1 VCEVPQLTDL
11 DLTGIDTVA
20 IDLET
25 YDPNLKTKGLGA
37 IRKDGFVCG
46 IAIATKKQ
54 TLYFPI
60 AHHMTDNLNTK
71 ETWNYLNEKVFKNK
85 DLRKVFHNAMYDVC
99 WIRAATGEKLQGQLL
114 DTMIAASVIDETR
127 MRYSLDSLSKD
138 YLHETKYKYD
148 LAAKVLKWSKGM
160 IKDPMTSMHKLPH
173 HLVKDYAEQDVNLT
187 LKLWNLFEKKLDKV
201 LYTDPKTKKE
211 KTCRKIFELE
221 TKLFPCLVDMK
232 FKGVKIDVQKAKA
245 FGKRLNKTKNNIVNY
260 IERRTGVKI
269 EIWAASSIKKLLD
282 HQKIT
287 NYETTKDRE
296 KKIKDKKGK
305 PIIDKETGKVKTET
319 IESTIPKLPKDYL
332 STHEN
337 HFLRLIVKA
346 RNFDKTENT
355 FIEGLLDFV
364 HEGRIHADINQ
375 IRSDQGGTV
384 TGRFSM
390 SNPNLQQIP
399 SKGFIGKKM
408 RELFIPDEGCVWGS
422 FDYSQQEPRIVV
434 HYALKIYLEREVDP
448 DDPLPLNLIKSLE
461 KIEEAYRE
469 SDVDFHQTVAD
480 MANIPR
486 ITAKT
491 INLGLFYGMGKIKLQ
506 KELKLDRDK
515 ATKLF
520 NTYHNNAPFVR
531 RLSQDLIAFA
541 EKHKLLF
548 TLEDRFCRFNK
559 WETQDR
565 KWNNKIN
572 RYEPVPLLTKEE
584 AKKEFKA
591 TAVDIYKEGKI
602 PKDYMENFDK
612 HYTPAFT
619 YKALNR
625 LIQGSAADMTKKAMV
640 NLYKKGILPR
650 IQIHDELCLSIK
662 NDKEA
667 TIVKDIME
675 TAIPLRVNNKVNYK
689 KGKNWGTLK
698 EK

>member
-1 VCEVPQLTDL
+1 MCEVSQLTDL
-11 DLTGIDTVA
+11 DLTGIDTIA

-71 ETWNYLNEKVFKNK
+71 ETWDYLNEKVFKNK
-85 DLRKVFHNAMYDVC
+85 SLRKVFHNAMYDVC
-99 WIRAATGEKLQGQLL
+99 WIRSATGDMPQGPLL

-127 MRYSLDSLSKD
+127 MKYSLDSISKD
-138 YLHETKYKYD
+138 YLKESKYKYD
-148 LAAKVLKWSKGM
+148 LTDKVLEWSQGT
-160 IKDPMTSMHKLPH
+160 IKDPMANMHKLPH

-245 FGKRLNKTKNNIVNY
+245 FGKRLNKTKNSIINY
-260 IERRTGVKI
+260 IERRTGIKI
-269 EIWAASSIKKLLD
+269 EIWAASSIKNLLD
-282 HQKIT
+282 QQKIT
-287 NYETTKDRE
+287 DYKTTE
-296 KKIKDKKGK
+296 KSG
-305 PIIDKETGKVKTET
+305 V
-319 IESTIPKLPKDYL
+319 PKLPKDYL
-332 STHEN
+332 STHAN

-355 FIEGLLDFV
+355 FIAGLLDFV
-364 HEGRIHADINQ
+364 YEGRIHADINQ

-408 RELFIPDEGCVWGS
+408 RELFIPDDGCVWGS

-640 NLYKKGILPR
+640 NLYEKGILPR

-662 NDKEA
+662 NDKQA

-675 TAIPLRVNNKVNYK
+675 TAIPLIVNNKVNYK